1 MSWQVD
7 GTGDVESQDV
17 EWADEDWIKGLV
29 DWLRVNGSGYVEG
42 GQISGG

>member
-29 DWLRVNGSGYVEG
+29 DWLRGQRVRLCG
-42 GQISGG
+42 GWAD